1 MTQATVTRFNIP
13 VNKPLKH
20 ADDIAPESRSI
31 RLLYLGQ
38 IPGWQTQA
46 AYHTVAELMTEETPD
61 TIIIS
66 QPADPYVCLGYHQKL
81 DDVFDREASEK
92 RDIPIIRRKIGGG
105 GTFLNSDQL
114 FYQCIFHS
122 SRVSANSAK
131 VYEQMLTPVVN
142 TLSHYPGIE
151 AELVGSHEIE
161 INGKRIAGIGGGQI
175 GESSVVVGNILFD
188 FDFDTAAA
196 MWSVPSENYRE
207 LSKQAMQDHL
217 TTLDQLGLEVS
228 MDKVAD
234 QLIQE
239 FEKHF
244 QRNLNPSGL
253 SMAEIERAGQIGALL
268 KSDSFLDLIDDAGPR
283 KPLKIA
289 RDVFIHREKFE
300 FNGKQIVGNFRV
312 ESGIIHSVKF
322 NDSVNNLESI
332 VLGKPFENLKAL
344 ASAANQ

>member
-1 MTQATVTRFNIP
+1 MTQAVVTRFNIP
-13 VNKPLKH
+13 INQPLKH
-20 ADDIAPESRSI
+20 AEDIESESSSS

-46 AYHTVAELMTEETPD
+46 AYHTVAELMTAETPD

-81 DDVFDREASEK
+81 EHVFDSEASDKLE
-92 RDIPIIRRKIGGG
+92 IPIIRRKIGGG
-105 GTFLNSDQL
+105 GTFLNKDQL

-122 SRVSANSAK
+122 NRVAANSTK

-142 TLSHYPGIE
+142 TLSHYPDIE
-151 AELVGSHEIE
+151 AKLVGSHEIE

-175 GESSVVVGNILFD
+175 GEASIVVGNILFD
-188 FDFDTAAA
+188 FDFDSAAA
-196 MWSVPSENYRE
+196 MWSAPNEAYRE
-207 LSKQAMQDHL
+207 LGKQAMQDHMI
-217 TTLDQLGLEVS
+217 TLDNLGCDIS

-253 SMAEIERAGQIGALL
+253 SMAEIERAGQIGAMLR
-268 KSDSFLDLIDDAGPR
+268 SDSFLNHIEDTGPR
-283 KPLKIA
+283 KPLKIS
-289 RDVFIHREKFE
+289 RDVFIHYDEMEIKGE
-300 FNGKQIVGNFRV
+300 QIAGSFRV
-312 ESGIIHSVKF
+312 ESGKIHSVKLEKPHQKYEA
-322 NDSVNNLESI
+322 NLVGES
-332 VLGKPFENLKAL
+332 FEDWKLKL
-344 ASAANQ
+344 IGMV

>member
-1 MTQATVTRFNIP
+1 MTQAP
-13 VNKPLKH
+13 VNRFTLPVNQPIKH
-20 ADDIAPESRSI
+20 ADDFAPEASSI

-66 QPADPYVCLGYHQKL
+66 QPADPYVCLGFHQKL
-81 DDVFDREASEK
+81 DHVFDREACK
-92 RDIPIIRRKIGGG
+92 KKDIPIIRRKIGGG

-114 FYQCIFHS
+114 FYQCIFHT

-131 VYEQMLTPVVN
+131 VYEQMLAPVIN

-161 INGKRIAGIGGGQI
+161 IKGKRIAGIGGGQI
-175 GESSVVVGNILFD
+175 GESNVVVGNILFD
-188 FDFDTAAA
+188 FDFDSAAA
-196 MWSVPSENYRE
+196 MWSVPNEAYRA
-207 LSKQAMQDHL
+207 LGKQAMQDHMI
-217 TTLDQLGLEVS
+217 TLDSLGSDVP

-239 FEKHF
+239 YEKHF
-244 QRNLNPSGL
+244 KRNLNPSGL
-253 SMAEIERAGQIGALL
+253 SMAEIERAGLIGASL
-268 KSDSFLDLIDDAGPR
+268 KSESFLNHIDDDGPR

-289 RDVFIHREKFE
+289 RDVFIHCEE
-300 FNGKQIVGNFRV
+300 FNFDEKKIVGNFRV
-312 ESGIIHSVKF
+312 ESGMIHSVKF
-322 NDSVNNLESI
+322 NDSANKLESA
-332 VLGKPFENLKAL
+332 VLGKPFEKWKEIV
-344 ASAANQ
+344 SSSIQ